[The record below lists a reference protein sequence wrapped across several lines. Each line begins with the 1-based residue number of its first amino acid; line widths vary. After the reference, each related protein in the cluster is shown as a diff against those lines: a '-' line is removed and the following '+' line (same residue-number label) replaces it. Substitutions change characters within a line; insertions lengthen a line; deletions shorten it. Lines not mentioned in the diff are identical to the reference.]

1 MGKIYKYIVIFF
13 IAFSV
18 TAQAAESPNAFLKR
32 TVDEVTIFIEKNR
45 AMLENDEA
53 YLKEKVNELIMPKF
67 DINLMSKIVLGK
79 RNWQAATNKK
89 KEEFQDT
96 FKDLLIKTYMRS
108 LLEYDG
114 DKIEFLP
121 YISGKRPNVAKV
133 KSVYAMSGGDS
144 MPVDYRLKLDSK
156 NEWKVFDIIFDGVS
170 LLRNYRADFQ
180 EHIKKEGLDSLIAA
194 LREKS

>member
-89 KEEFQDT
+89 KE
-96 FKDLLIKTYMRS
+96 KDHDRS
-108 LLEYDG
+108 FTITRCE
-114 DKIEFLP
+114 
-121 YISGKRPNVAKV
+121 
-133 KSVYAMSGGDS
+133 
-144 MPVDYRLKLDSK
+144 
-156 NEWKVFDIIFDGVS
+156 
-170 LLRNYRADFQ
+170 
-180 EHIKKEGLDSLIAA
+180 
-194 LREKS
+194 